1 MVVASVYIPMRIPQV
16 PPTILE
22 LLNRGVGDKL
32 NDILSSGIGKLPSDR
47 YLHWDELR
55 RRPVPDQNF
64 NCEEWW
70 LATKLARSVAQHK
83 LPFTDKNGKHFF
95 YTESGYLYRLL
106 HKIDQDASGGIG
118 MPEHVT
124 SSEERNR
131 YLARSIME
139 EAITSSQLE
148 GAVTTRRVAKEMLRS
163 GRQPRNQSERMIYN
177 NYHAMEF
184 ARELSNESLSIP
196 MILELQRIVL
206 DDTDHIDAAG
216 RFRYKS
222 ENVRIVDVRYQE
234 IFHIP
239 PDADEIPSR
248 MERLIKFANNGEDEE
263 FIHPVVRSIVLHFM
277 IGYDH
282 PFVDGNGRTAR
293 ALFYW
298 SMARSGY
305 WLTEFLSIST
315 ILRKAPVKYARAYLF
330 TETDENDVTYFLDYN
345 LRVIIRSLLE
355 LKEYLARKVGQ
366 IRNERLLLEE
376 AGFAVSL
383 NHRQLALLGS
393 MRTNPDLIYTIESH
407 RRSHGV
413 TYQTARTD
421 LLKLVEL
428 RLLESD
434 KSGRKFT
441 FRLKQDFGRRL
452 FDLAS
457 QNQNNY

>member
-1 MVVASVYIPMRIPQV
+1 MKIPQA
-16 PPTILE
+16 PPTILQ

-55 RRPVPDQNF
+55 RRPMPDQNF
-64 NCEEWW
+64 SSEEWW

-83 LPFTDKNGKHFF
+83 LPFTDKNDKNFF

-124 SSEERNR
+124 SPEERNR
-131 YLARSIME
+131 YLVRSIME

-148 GAVTTRRVAKEMLRS
+148 GAATTRRVAKEMLRS
-163 GRQPRNQSERMIYN
+163 GRKPRNQSERMIYN
-177 NYHAMEF
+177 NYRAMEF
-184 ARELSNESLSIP
+184 VRELSNENLSIP

-206 DDTDHIDAAG
+206 DDTDRIDAAG
-216 RFRYKS
+216 RFRCKS
-222 ENVRIVDVRYQE
+222 ENVSVVDVRYQE
-234 IFHIP
+234 VVHIP

-298 SMARSGY
+298 SMARYGY

-315 ILRKAPVKYARAYLF
+315 ILRKVPVKYARAYLY
-330 TETDENDVTYFLDYN
+330 TETDENDVTYFLDYH

-355 LKEYLARKVGQ
+355 LKEYLARKAGQ

-376 AGFAVSL
+376 TGFSVSL

-393 MRTNPDLIYTIESH
+393 MRTNPGLLYTIESH

-441 FRLKQDFGRRL
+441 FRLTQDFGRRL
-452 FDLAS
+452 FDLVR
-457 QNQNNY
+457 QNQSNY

>member
-1 MVVASVYIPMRIPQV
+1 MKIPQV

-22 LLNRGVGDKL
+22 LLNKGVGDKL
-32 NDILSSGIGKLPSDR
+32 NEILSSGIGKLPIDR

-55 RRPVPDQNF
+55 RRPTPDQNF
-64 NCEEWW
+64 NSEEWW
-70 LATKLARSVAQHK
+70 LATKLARSIAQHR
-83 LPFTDKNGKHFF
+83 LPFIDKNGKHFF
-95 YTESGYLYRLL
+95 YTDSSYLYRLL

-124 SSEERNR
+124 SPEERNR
-131 YLARSIME
+131 YLVRSIME

-148 GAVTTRRVAKEMLRS
+148 GAATTRRVAKEMLRS

-177 NYHAMEF
+177 NYRAMEF
-184 ARELSNESLSIP
+184 VRELSNESLSVSIV
-196 MILELQRIVL
+196 LELQRIVM
-206 DDTDHIDAAG
+206 DNTEQNGVAG
-216 RFRYKS
+216 RFRRKS
-222 ENVRIVDVRYQE
+222 ENVRVVDVRFGE
-234 IFHIP
+234 VLHIP
-239 PDADEIPSR
+239 PDADELPLR
-248 MERLIKFANNGEDEE
+248 MERLIDFANNDTDEE
-263 FIHPVVRSIVLHFM
+263 FIHPVVRAVVLHFM

-315 ILRKAPVKYARAYLF
+315 ILRKAPIKYARAYLF
-330 TETDENDVTYFLDYN
+330 SETDENDVTYFLDYN
-345 LRVIIRSLLE
+345 LQVIIRSLLE
-355 LKEYLARKVGQ
+355 LKKYLARKVGL
-366 IRNERLLLEE
+366 IKDERLLLEE
-376 AGFAVSL
+376 AGFAESL

-393 MRTNPDLIYTIESH
+393 MRTNPDLLYTIESH

-421 LLKLVEL
+421 LLKLAKL
-428 RLLESD
+428 RLLESN

-441 FRLKQDFGRRL
+441 FRLKQDFRERL
-452 FDLAS
+452 CDLAR
-457 QNQNNY
+457 QN